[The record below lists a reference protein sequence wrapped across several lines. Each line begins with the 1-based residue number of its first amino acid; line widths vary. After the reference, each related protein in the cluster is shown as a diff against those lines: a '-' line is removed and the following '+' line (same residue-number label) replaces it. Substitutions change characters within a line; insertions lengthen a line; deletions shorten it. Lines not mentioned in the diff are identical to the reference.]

1 MTKHRTTKI
10 ETLRSML
17 ARPEGASLEVICQT
31 MGWQAHSARAA
42 LSGLRKAG
50 HTITR
55 APAGNGKAGGSVSP
69 LIFTNISSRCHRHCG
84 QERRR
89 SALSVVR

>member
-10 ETLRSML
+10 ETLSSML
-17 ARPEGASLEVICQT
+17 ARPEGASLAAICAT

-50 HTITR
+50 HAITR
-55 APAGNGKAGGSVSP
+55 APDGNGKTGGSVYR
-69 LIFTNISSRCHRHCG
+69 IVTAA
-84 QERRR
+84 E
-89 SALSVVR
+89 ATE

>member
-17 ARPEGASLEVICQT
+17 ARPEGASLTAICET

-50 HTITR
+50 LTITR
-55 APAGNGKAGGSVSP
+55 SPIENAKEGGSVYR
-69 LIFTNISSRCHRHCG
+69 IVTAA
-84 QERRR
+84 E
-89 SALSVVR
+89 AAE